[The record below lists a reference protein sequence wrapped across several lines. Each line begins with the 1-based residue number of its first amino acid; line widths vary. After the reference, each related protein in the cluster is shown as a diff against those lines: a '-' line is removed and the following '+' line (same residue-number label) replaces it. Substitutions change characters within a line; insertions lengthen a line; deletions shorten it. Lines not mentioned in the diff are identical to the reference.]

1 MRGALEKKNNGVWL
15 KLNRDKTNSIEVKLM

>member
-15 KLNRDKTNSIEVKLM
+15 NLNRDKTNSIEVKLM